1 MIIVFKNGSNKSPWL
16 KPCKVAMYIEY
27 CYKFYKHIILDLETR
42 HQKFLLKFTDS
53 DNGKIVNLKVRI
65 IGE

>member
-1 MIIVFKNGSNKSPWL
+1 
-16 KPCKVAMYIEY
+16 MYIEY
-27 CYKFYKHIILDLETR
+27 CYKLYKHIILDLETR

-65 IGE
+65 IGEQTR